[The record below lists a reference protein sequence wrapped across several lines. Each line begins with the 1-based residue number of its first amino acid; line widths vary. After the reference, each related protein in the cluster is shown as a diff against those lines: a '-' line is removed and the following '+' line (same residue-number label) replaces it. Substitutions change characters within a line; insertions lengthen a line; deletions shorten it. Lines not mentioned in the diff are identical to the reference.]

1 MSHMTPSCDS
11 TVEAIGK
18 GGVGRREADGSD
30 IAGEINRVAEADE
43 GNVALG
49 ALLTVA

>member
-30 IAGEINRVAEADE
+30 VAGEINRVAEADE